1 MSKYFYE
8 DYDTPLHKY
17 VYERPNGGTTV
28 CYGNIKEDSNFAI
41 TCADEDY
48 DGISADIDAS
58 ELNSW
63 HKVCDYLYNN
73 YHKQVEE
80 VVTC

>member
-1 MSKYFYE
+1 MSK
-8 DYDTPLHKY
+8 KY
-17 VYERPNGGTTV
+17 IYKRPNGGKTF
-28 CYGNIKEDSNFAI
+28 CYGDIKEDSNFAI

-48 DGISADIDAS
+48 DGISADIDTS

-80 VVTC
+80 VVAC